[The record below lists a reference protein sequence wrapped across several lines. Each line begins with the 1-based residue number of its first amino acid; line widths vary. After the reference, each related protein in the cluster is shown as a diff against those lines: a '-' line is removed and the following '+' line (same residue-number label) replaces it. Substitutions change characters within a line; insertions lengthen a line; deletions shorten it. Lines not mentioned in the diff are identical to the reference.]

1 MQYLDF
7 ERSIKEVDTKLAKL
21 TIGEKALLDK
31 NQAEIKRLTRKK
43 DRLLALAYKKLTPWQ
58 KAQVARHE
66 NRPHALDYIKTIFSD
81 FELLCGDRSSAE
93 DAAIVGGL
101 AKLNNKTVMVI
112 GTEKGHDIDTRI
124 SHNFGMARPEGYRK
138 AIRLMKLAEQFHIPV
153 ITLVDTAG
161 AFPGIEA
168 EAHGQGQAIAAC
180 IETCLNLKAP
190 IISCVIGEGGS
201 GGALA
206 LAAGN
211 SVLMLENAIYSVIS
225 PEGCA
230 SILWKDFKYAKKA
243 CSILHLTA
251 EDMIKQGVVDVLIP
265 EPVGGAHRFPEQTMQ
280 TVQTELLKQI
290 DRFSGMSEQDLVA
303 QRHQRF
309 LLLLPKKAG

>member
-7 ERSIKEVDTKLAKL
+7 EKSIKEVDAKLARL
-21 TIGEKALLDK
+21 TQGEKALLDK
-31 NQAEIKRLTRKK
+31 NQAEIRRLTKKK

-58 KAQVARHE
+58 KAQIARHE
-66 NRPHALDYIKTIFSD
+66 NRPHTLDYLKTIFTD
-81 FELLCGDRSSAE
+81 FELLCGDRSCAE
-93 DAAIVGGL
+93 DAAIVGGFT
-101 AKLNNKTVMVI
+101 KLNGKTVMVI

-124 SHNFGMARPEGYRK
+124 GHNFGMARPEGYRK
-138 AIRLMKLAEQFHIPV
+138 AIRLMKLAEQFHVPV

-168 EAHGQGQAIAAC
+168 EAHGQGQAIASC
-180 IETCLNLKAP
+180 IETCLNLKTP
-190 IISCVIGEGGS
+190 IISCIIGEGGS

-211 SVLMLENAIYSVIS
+211 VVLMLEHAIYSVIS

-251 EDMIKQGVVDVLIP
+251 EDMIKLGVVDSIIS
-265 EPVGGAHRFPEQTMQ
+265 EPIGGAHRFPEETMRALQ
-280 TVQTELLKQI
+280 QELIKNLSH
-290 DRFSGMSEQDLVA
+290 FSQMTEQDLIA
-303 QRHQRF
+303 HRHQRF
-309 LLLLPKKAG
+309 LLLKKTGQI